1 MTQQVINIYPKD
13 NPDNFVWVSYVV
25 DGDVAFVAPYP
36 LQAESV
42 VAAVSSSPTLIVLTG
57 DDRLN
62 VRQGWT
68 YNGETFSPPPSA

>member
-1 MTQQVINIYPKD
+1 MTQEVINIYPRD

-36 LQAESV
+36 LQAEFM

-62 VRQGWT
+62 VGTGWT